1 MWLTCSV
8 LHESVLRT
16 TDLPV
21 DDRFEAW
28 AERMGNTH
36 APMHLT
42 SDRTADY
49 HGHQR
54 VIGLGDV
61 TVWPATF
68 DHLVFRRT
76 PKLVRQSDPETY
88 HLSLLLKGE
97 GAADWGRQQAAYRM
111 NDFHI
116 NSSSRSWEVFTGAD
130 SVTIVG
136 LEVPRAL
143 VAVPGHRADRMLGT
157 LLSGREGIG
166 ALLSQFLL
174 QLVADTSPYQPS
186 DAPRLGTVVSDLVTA
201 LFAHAAD
208 ADLPLP
214 PETHGR
220 TLTLQAKT
228 FIRRHLGDP
237 GLTPAMVAAA
247 HHISRSYLYRL
258 FQAEGLT
265 VASYIRD
272 QRLENARREL
282 TDPRLRA
289 LPIHAVAARWGF
301 PRAAEF
307 TRAFRTAYG
316 LPPSELREQALNG
329 AQPPAR
335 SALPPAA
342 SAVDAAQGAAVDAE
356 VETGVETGVDAPP
369 SRCGRS
375 ANDTPGASPASW

>member
-1 MWLTCSV
+1 MWLTTFV
-8 LHESVLRT
+8 LHESVFRT

-21 DDRFEAW
+21 ADRFEAW

-76 PKLVRQSDPETY
+76 PKLIRQSDPETY

-116 NSSSRSWEVFTGAD
+116 NSSSRSWEVLTGSD

-143 VAVPGHRADRMLGT
+143 VAVPGNRADQVLGS

-166 ALLSQFLL
+166 ALLSQLL
-174 QLVADTSPYQPS
+174 RQLVADTSPTSHPTHPGWARSSPTWSRPS
-186 DAPRLGTVVSDLVTA
+186 S
-201 LFAHAAD
+201 
-208 ADLPLP
+208 
-214 PETHGR
+214 R
-220 TLTLQAKT
+220 TPWTPT
-228 FIRRHLGDP
+228 RGCHRRP
-237 GLTPAMVAAA
+237 TAA
-247 HHISRSYLYRL
+247 HSPSMSRRSS
-258 FQAEGLT
+258 AGT
-265 VASYIRD
+265 SA
-272 QRLENARREL
+272 
-282 TDPRLRA
+282 
-289 LPIHAVAARWGF
+289 
-301 PRAAEF
+301 
-307 TRAFRTAYG
+307 TRT
-316 LPPSELREQALNG
+316 
-329 AQPPAR
+329 
-335 SALPPAA
+335 
-342 SAVDAAQGAAVDAE
+342 
-356 VETGVETGVDAPP
+356 
-369 SRCGRS
+369 
-375 ANDTPGASPASW
+375 